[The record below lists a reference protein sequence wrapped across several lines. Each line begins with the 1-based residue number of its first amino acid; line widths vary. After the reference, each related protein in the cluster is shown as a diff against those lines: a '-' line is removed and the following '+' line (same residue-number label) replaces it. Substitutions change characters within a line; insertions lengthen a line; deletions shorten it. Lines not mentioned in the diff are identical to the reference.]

1 MKQWTV
7 YFFHTLVNR
16 NRIRAIENMRHIIE
30 NELQCKYKAI
40 EEKMFSVKILTKLY
54 LENQK
59 SQFNETIFRI
69 EHICMASE
77 ATECW

>member
-69 EHICMASE
+69 EHICMA
-77 ATECW
+77 TECW